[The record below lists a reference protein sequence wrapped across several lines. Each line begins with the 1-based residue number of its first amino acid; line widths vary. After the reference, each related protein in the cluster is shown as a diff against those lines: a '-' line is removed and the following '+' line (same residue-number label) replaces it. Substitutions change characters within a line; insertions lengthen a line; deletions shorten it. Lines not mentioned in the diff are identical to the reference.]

1 MGTNTRRAFVWRA
14 AALAAGGSALLASAP
29 APTAESYSRTL
40 GADDRIRFGLVG
52 CGALYYYL
60 MADSS
65 YAFRRFNMQ
74 GVLIASFIRGTRNA
88 CGDED
93 KGWRQEVAIPCLN
106 CEEMAKRPAPRTTRT
121 ANLNRRDGVQP
132 DCRLGMRSDSGQHQ
146 PNPHAPS
153 RFGQLVFVLDGK

>member
-74 GVLIASFIRGTRNA
+74 GVKTKGGARKSQFPASIVKR
-88 CGDED
+88 
-93 KGWRQEVAIPCLN
+93 WR
-106 CEEMAKRPAPRTTRT
+106 R
-121 ANLNRRDGVQP
+121 
-132 DCRLGMRSDSGQHQ
+132 
-146 PNPHAPS
+146 
-153 RFGQLVFVLDGK
+153 GQLPEPRGRRI